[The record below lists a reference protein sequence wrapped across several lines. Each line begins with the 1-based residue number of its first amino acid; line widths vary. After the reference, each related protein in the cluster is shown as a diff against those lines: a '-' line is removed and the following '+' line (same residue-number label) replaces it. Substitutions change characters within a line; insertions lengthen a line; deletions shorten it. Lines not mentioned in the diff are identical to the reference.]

1 MIWIGVLLHC
11 HYKRREIVKKTALIA
26 GALMAC
32 LAAAVLAQEQ
42 APRSMTLATTTS
54 VENSGLLDALLPR
67 FEKESGIKVKVVA
80 VGTGAALRIAREGN
94 ADLVFVHD
102 PKGEEKFVSEGFGTE
117 RIPMMYNYFWIVGP
131 AADPAGIKAL
141 SPEEAFR
148 KIAAAKTPFVSRGDK
163 SGTNEKELALWG
175 KAGVKPSGEWYL
187 ESGQGMIETLR
198 IAAQKGAYTLTDN
211 ATYLFHRKDLA
222 LAPLIS
228 SSSDLLLNPYT
239 LIPINPAKNPGL
251 KKDESQALVAFFRSP
266 PVQSLIAAYGKEK
279 AGEPLFYINRD
290 Q

>member
-1 MIWIGVLLHC
+1 MRKWIWAS
-11 HYKRREIVKKTALIA
+11 ALA
-26 GALMAC
+26 AVAAALMVC
-32 LAAAVLAQEQ
+32 LAAAVSAQEP
-42 APRSMTLATTTS
+42 AIRTMTLATTTS

-117 RIPMMYNYFWIVGP
+117 RIPIMYNYFWIVGP
-131 AADPAGIKAL
+131 AADPAGIKGL

-148 KIAAAKTPFVSRGDK
+148 KIAVAKTPFVSRGDK

-228 SSSDLLLNPYT
+228 GGSDLLLNPYA
-239 LIPINPAKNPGL
+239 LIPMNPAKNPGL
-251 KKDESQALVAFFRSP
+251 KKDEAAALVAFFRSP

-279 AGEPLFYINRD
+279 AGEPLFHINSD

>member
-1 MIWIGVLLHC
+1 M
-11 HYKRREIVKKTALIA
+11 KKTLLIA
-26 GALMAC
+26 TALMVC
-32 LAAAVLAQEQ
+32 LAAAVSAQEP
-42 APRSMTLATTTS
+42 ATRIMTLATTTS

-117 RIPMMYNYFWIVGP
+117 RIPIMYNYFWIVGP
-131 AADPAGIKAL
+131 AADPAGIKGL

-148 KIAAAKTPFVSRGDK
+148 KIASAKAPFVSRGDK

-228 SSSDLLLNPYT
+228 SSSDLLINHYS
-239 LIPINPAKNPGL
+239 LIPLNPAKSPRV
-251 KKDESQALVAFFRSP
+251 KKDEAQALVAFFRSP

-279 AGEPLFYINRD
+279 AGEPLFYINSG